1 MYRGTT
7 PTLTFQLPI
16 DTGSITV
23 LSIAVAQAGQV
34 KIKKTLPDVHLD
46 GNVVSCTLTEAETLS
61 LTAGRGMT
69 QRYSSVWALGRSAWH
84 LRYSRCLW
92 SVSCGMVRYDRV

>member
-7 PTLTFQLPI
+7 PTLTFRLPI

-23 LSIAVAQAGQV
+23 LSLAVAQAGQV
-34 KIKKTLPDVHLD
+34 KIEKALSDVQLD

-61 LTAGRGMT
+61 LTAGRCNDVKIQLRVGVGG
-69 QRYSSVWALGRSAWH
+69 QRMASQVFEVPVERILRDGAL
-84 LRYSRCLW
+84 
-92 SVSCGMVRYDRV
+92 